1 MTAAM
6 NAVRRTPWTIG
17 SIAVLAA
24 TSMSACADE
33 LSQTNARPTGTNTTA
48 IAMFLLFVAT
58 SLVITWRSSHRT
70 KSAAD
75 FYAAGGGIKPLQNG
89 FAIAGDFLSAAAF
102 LGITA
107 LVYST
112 GFDGMLYA
120 IGFLIGWPIVLF
132 LISERLRNLGL
143 YTFSDVTSFRL
154 DKKHVRVFSAIGSL
168 TVIAFYLIAQMVGA
182 GKVVQL
188 LFGVDYVY
196 AVVAVGVLTVVY
208 VTVGGMQATTWVQ
221 ITKAALLLTGGTLLG
236 IGVLW
241 HFDFSVDQ
249 LLAAAVKIHPKGG
262 AILLPGGL
270 FSDPVSAISLGLALM
285 FGTAG
290 LPHIL
295 MRFYTVRD
303 AQAARKSVFYAG
315 CFVAYFCLLIPII
328 GFGAIA
334 ILMNDASY
342 FTGPTASKTAG
353 LIGGPNMAALHLAGA
368 MGGPLFFGFIAA
380 VAFATIL
387 AVVAGLTLAAA
398 SAVSHDLYAQVI
410 AKGRTS
416 ERKEIWISKLSAVAI
431 GLLSALL
438 AMLFENQNIAFMVGL
453 ALAVAASCNF
463 PVLVTSLYWRGMT
476 TRGALAGGTL
486 GLVSSVVLVGLSKTV
501 WVAVFHFKAALFPY
515 DNPAVIS
522 MPLAFLGI
530 WLFSVLDRSARGA
543 SEREAFDAQLVRA
556 ETGIGCPVGVVAAH

>member
-1 MTAAM
+1 MIAAAFP
-6 NAVRRTPWTIG
+6 NRIRAGGAVASMALAP
-17 SIAVLAA
+17 ALAA
-24 TSMSACADE
+24 AGE
-33 LSQTNARPTGTNTTA
+33 LAPIHAHPTGTNVTG
-48 IAMFLLFVAT
+48 IAMFLLFVAA
-58 SLVITWRSSHRT
+58 SLVITWRSSHKT
-70 KSAAD
+70 KSASD

-107 LVYST
+107 LVYTT

-120 IGFLIGWPIVLF
+120 IGFLVGWPIVLF

-143 YTFSDVTSFRL
+143 YTFSDVTAFRL
-154 DKKHVRVFSAIGSL
+154 DQKHVRVFSAIGSL
-168 TVIAFYLIAQMVGA
+168 TVVAFYLIAQMVGA

-188 LFGVDYVY
+188 LFGIDYS
-196 AVVAVGVLTVVY
+196 VAVIVVGILTVVY

-236 IGVLW
+236 ISVLW
-241 HFDFSVDQ
+241 HFGFSIDS
-249 LLAAAVKIHPKGG
+249 LLAAATKVHPKGI

-315 CFVAYFCLLIPII
+315 CFVAYFCLLIPLI
-328 GFGAIA
+328 GFGAVA
-334 ILMNDASY
+334 ILMNDPSY
-342 FTGPTASKTAG
+342 FSSVSASRITG
-353 LIGGPNMAALHLAGA
+353 LIGGPNMAAIHLAGA
-368 MGGPLFFGFIAA
+368 TGGPLFLGFIAA

-410 AKGRTS
+410 AKGRAS
-416 ERKEIWISKLSAVAI
+416 ERKELWISKLSAI
-431 GLLSALL
+431 GVGVIAALL

-476 TRGALAGGTL
+476 TLGALAGGGL

-501 WVAVFHFKAALFPY
+501 WVAVFHFKTAIFPY
-515 DNPAVIS
+515 DNPAVVS
-522 MPLAFLGI
+522 MPLAFAGI
-530 WLFSVLDRSARGA
+530 WLFSTLDRSARAA
-543 SEREAFDAQLVRA
+543 SERNAFDAQLVRA
-556 ETGIGCPVGVVAAH
+556 ETGIGRPAGAVAAH